1 METLK
6 ILRIV
11 RTVVHFFGGLSPVWR
26 TVVER
31 LKQSGSGDSP
41 RGPVSRGGSVKKTKI
56 ATSEKT
62 PVHKSAAN
70 GTGTLAQ
77 KTRFRQGEQ
86 PTLLSR
92 ILPLL
97 RNRKIKTEIRQ
108 FYWAFVCKFFGKK
121 RVLCVLPYLLQIGDF
136 FRTASFVFGR
146 LQFFSRTMPL
156 SCEPLLPIYV
166 TRGGGERIDRSEFIA
181 L

>member
-1 METLK
+1 M
-6 ILRIV
+6 
-11 RTVVHFFGGLSPVWR
+11 
-26 TVVER
+26 
-31 LKQSGSGDSP
+31 
-41 RGPVSRGGSVKKTKI
+41 KKTKI

-121 RVLCVLPYLLQIGDF
+121 RVLCVLSYLLQIGDF

-156 SCEPLLPIYV
+156 SREPLLPIYV
-166 TRGGGERIDRSEFIA
+166 TRGGGEDRQVRIYRTLEQILDTSSNSQRFVHLSLTEDFS
-181 L
+181 LQKMQYQQS